1 MQVLFFVYLWQGQV
15 DAQVNCADTGAGRFP
30 DESDTNCK
38 NYTLCVMNTAT
49 NQFIAYN
56 YTCPTTSVFNPKT
69 SQCTTNYNCEASN
82 STTTTTTTATS
93 TTTTSTTP
101 TTAPTTTPT
110 TTTTTP
116 TTATT
121 PITISVP
128 TVSVTVTVPTVTVP
142 GITVS
147 V

>member
-1 MQVLFFVYLWQGQV
+1 MQVLFFLYLWQGQA

-30 DESDTNCK
+30 DESDTSCK
-38 NYTLCVMNTAT
+38 NYTLCVLNTAT
-49 NQFIAYN
+49 NQFLAYN
-56 YTCPTTSVFNPKT
+56 YTCPTTSVFNPNT

-101 TTAPTTTPT
+101 TTT
-110 TTTTTP
+110 
-116 TTATT
+116 TT
-121 PITISVP
+121 PITVSVP